1 MRHKALLKAV
11 SIIEYCALVAILTGA
26 LIGLSIYLKRGISGR
41 WRQAGDVFGFGR
53 QAKAT
58 DPILWEH

>member
-1 MRHKALLKAV
+1 MRNKALIKAV

-26 LIGLSIYLKRGISGR
+26 LIGLSVYLKRGISGH

-53 QAKAT
+53 QAKAKEA
-58 DPILWEH
+58 ILWEK

>member
-1 MRHKALLKAV
+1 MSNKAFIKAV

-26 LIGLSIYLKRGISGR
+26 LIGLSIYLKRGISGG

-53 QAKAT
+53 QAKAA
-58 DPILWEH
+58 DHILWEP